1 MLTNK
6 ELLQNSKNLLAFSA
20 GVDSSALFFLLLE
33 NNIEFDIAIVDYG
46 LRAQSKEEVAHAQ
59 ALAKTHHLNCHLFQ
73 APLISKNFE
82 ASARD
87 LRYDFFEK
95 LITQYTYH
103 NLLTAHH
110 LGDRFEWMLMQFCKG
125 AGCVEMAGMQA
136 VEERKNYTLVRPLL
150 GVDKLELLEFLKKNK
165 LKYFEDESNTDEK
178 YKRNTF
184 RKHHT
189 TQLLQEYRSGIK
201 QSFMYIDE
209 DVTQLITQVEVQTLQ
224 EFTYFKSINQRSDIF
239 AIDKYF
245 KSLKKVLTAKEKE
258 LLKDNA
264 SVIIARKYV
273 VTQECDLVMIAPY
286 IKVTMSKEFKEKMR
300 VLRVDPK
307 LRGYIS
313 QEKKVEELLTSLL
326 S

>member
-82 ASARD
+82 ATARD

-95 LITQYTYH
+95 LITKHTYH